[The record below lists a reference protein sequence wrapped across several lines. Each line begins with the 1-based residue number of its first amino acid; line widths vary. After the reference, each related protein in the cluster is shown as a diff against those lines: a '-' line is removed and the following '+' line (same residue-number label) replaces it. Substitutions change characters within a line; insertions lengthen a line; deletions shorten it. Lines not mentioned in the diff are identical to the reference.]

1 MKNLLRLLYEFEL
14 DRCKSTQIGGQ
25 TKRNETK
32 RKRNETKRNENE
44 TKRNAS
50 FTQVE
55 NLRRLASPFGQGLQ
69 DSINDSGTFCIT
81 NKMDL
86 PITSFGAKTKS
97 QFGI

>member
-1 MKNLLRLLYEFEL
+1 MQVHASRWP
-14 DRCKSTQIGGQ
+14 
-25 TKRNETK
+25 NETK
-32 RKRNETKRNENE
+32 RNANETKRNENE